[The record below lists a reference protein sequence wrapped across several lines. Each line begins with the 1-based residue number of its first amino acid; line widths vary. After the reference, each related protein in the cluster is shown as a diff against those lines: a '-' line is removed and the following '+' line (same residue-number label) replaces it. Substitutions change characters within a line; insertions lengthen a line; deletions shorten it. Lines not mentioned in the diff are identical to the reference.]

1 MNPELESFLSP
12 YPPAIRG
19 ITLKARALILEE
31 MPGAIEQVDPPSKII
46 AYGYGLK
53 YADLVCALA
62 PFNDHANLMF
72 SRGATLPDPAGLL
85 QGIGKKSPAC
95 EIIQRGRPGESRA
108 PRVVENCPEASIKM
122 SGIRSLHD

>member
-12 YPPAIRG
+12 YSPAIHV

-46 AYGYGLK
+46 AYGYGRK

-62 PFNDHANLMF
+62 PFSDHVNFMF
-72 SRGATLPDPAGLL
+72 SRGATLPDPTGLL
-85 QGIGKKSPAC
+85 QGTGKKARHVKLFNEEDLANPAL
-95 EIIQRGRPGESRA
+95 RA
-108 PRVVENCPEASIKM
+108 LLRTAQK
-122 SGIRSLHD
+122 HQ